1 MKLRLAALITLL
13 ALFCIPIAIAQE
25 ASPQQQG
32 NRPGM
37 MGQGRGPG
45 PGWGQGWGP
54 GMMGGWGPGMM
65 GGWGRGMMGYGYGG
79 GRGWGPGMMG
89 GCGMYGYRA
98 GSDGADIDSYVE
110 GRLAFLKA
118 ELKITDA
125 QGAAWNAYADAQR
138 ANAQVMASMHKQMFE
153 ALRSND
159 RSAVNFF
166 DLHIRMMKSR
176 LAALEALKPAT
187 EGLYKVLSAEQKQRA
202 DDLLPFMG
210 CL

>member
-1 MKLRLAALITLL
+1 MKLRLAAFITLL
-13 ALFCIPIAIAQE
+13 ALLCSPIAFAQE
-25 ASPQQQG
+25 ASPPQQR
-32 NRPGM
+32 NWPGM

-45 PGWGQGWGP
+45 PGWGQGWGQGWGP

-65 GGWGRGMMGYGYGG
+65 GYGSGY

-89 GCGMYGYRA
+89 GCGMFGYRA
-98 GSDGADIDSYVE
+98 DSGGADIDSYVE

-125 QGAAWNAYADAQR
+125 QGAAWDAYADAQR
-138 ANAQVMASMHKQMFE
+138 ANAQVMASMHKQMFD
-153 ALRSND
+153 ALRSDD

-187 EGLYKVLSAEQKQRA
+187 EGLYKVLSAEQKQKA
-202 DDLLPFMG
+202 DDLLPVMG